1 MKQTGEFQLHD
12 DVIDQHRHGR
22 SAGLDHH
29 VRRLAI
35 ERIARIVQF
44 PQTCQRIFDLEQRAL
59 QIVTQTAM
67 QIFRGGSQVDDMRAA
82 AQGEAV
88 GFAQYRAAAGGDD
101 AMVAADQFGDHRLL
115 DVAESRLTFTLEKL
129 PDRAPDARL
138 DEAIGVGKRQI
149 QPLRQTAA
157 NAGFA

>member
-22 SAGLDHH
+22 SAGLDDH
-29 VRRLAI
+29 VRRLAVQ
-35 ERIARIVQF
+35 RIARIVQF
-44 PQTCQRIFDLEQRAL
+44 PQTRQRIFDLEQRAL
-59 QIVTQTAM
+59 QVVTKTAV
-67 QIFRGGSQVDDMRAA
+67 QILGGRAQVDDMRATT
-82 AQGEAV
+82 QGEAI
-88 GFAQYRAAAGGDD
+88 GFAQYRATAGGNDTV
-101 AMVAADQFGDHRLL
+101 VAADQFGDHRLL

-138 DEAIGVGKRQI
+138 DEAIGVGERQI
-149 QPLRQTAA
+149 QPLRQTAT